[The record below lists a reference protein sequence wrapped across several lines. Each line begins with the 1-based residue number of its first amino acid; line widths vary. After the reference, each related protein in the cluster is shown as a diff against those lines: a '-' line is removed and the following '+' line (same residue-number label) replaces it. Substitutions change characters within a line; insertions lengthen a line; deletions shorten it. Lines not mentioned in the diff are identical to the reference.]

1 MWVRALFLILILIV
15 IVISLINIYSNESNE
30 SNASNASNTRNE
42 TFVDTSKLHFEGSV
56 HINGGLKLNNI
67 PNKIRTKQLCFRK
80 TIDGEVKE
88 ECLDTGHF
96 SFALNNSPDRNYFKC
111 LGEVCIDNK
120 HMDILKNKKNFKIQ
134 NVGTQKCY
142 TMRDV
147 LLHGNGGNYAELADR
162 AKLDSLEF
170 SGNKGIKK
178 LRGGVA
184 GCLHSRCQPRNLYD
198 EWMPGKPHDDNG
210 YHTAHDG
217 RSSRNGPFIPNFV
230 VGETCD
236 LESDSIF
243 KQFRN
248 IQQKNQYRFIKTE
261 ISDETPTTIA
271 SPDSPVPE
279 ASAVFTGP
287 MPGAGL
293 NITN

>member
-15 IVISLINIYSNESNE
+15 IVISLINIYSNK
-30 SNASNASNTRNE
+30 SNARNE

-80 TIDGEVKE
+80 TINGEVKE
-88 ECLDTGHF
+88 ACLDPGQF

-120 HMDILKNKKNFKIQ
+120 HIDILKNKKNFKIQ

-147 LLHGNGGNYAELADR
+147 LLHGNGGNYAELHDR
-162 AKLDSLEF
+162 GKLNSLKRR
-170 SGNKGIKK
+170 GNKGIKK
-178 LRGGVA
+178 LRGGVGA
-184 GCLHSRCQPRNLYD
+184 CSGSRCQPGTDTYK
-198 EWMPGKPHDDNG
+198 EWMPGKLHDDNG
-210 YHTAHDG
+210 YRTPHDG

-230 VGETCD
+230 VGANCD
-236 LESDSIF
+236 LESHSIF

-261 ISDETPTTIA
+261 ISDKRPTTTI
-271 SPDSPVPE
+271 SPDTPMPG
-279 ASAVFTGP
+279 ASAVFTRD
-287 MPGAGL
+287 MPGVGL
-293 NITN
+293 NISN